1 MRVLLSIKPE
11 FADLIFSGKKHYEYR
26 KQIFKQ
32 EVDTVVVYA
41 SSPVQ
46 KIIGEFSIENIF
58 HDELTSLWNK
68 TKKYSGISQQYFN
81 EYFQNKSTGYAIKVS
96 DTKLYPEPI
105 NLNCVYSSAPPQS
118 FAYIE

>member
-11 FADLIFSGKKHYEYR
+11 FAELIFSGEKHYEFR
-26 KQIFKQ
+26 KRIFKQ

-46 KIIGEFSIENIF
+46 KIIGEFSIEDIV
-58 HDELTSLWNK
+58 HDDLINLWDK
-68 TKKYSGISQQYFN
+68 TKNYAGVSYNYFS
-81 EYFQNKSTGYAIKVS
+81 EYFQNKSQGYAIKVTN
-96 DTKLYPEPI
+96 TKLYPEPI
-105 NLNCVYSSAPPQS
+105 DLNSVYSSVPPQS

>member
-11 FADLIFSGKKHYEYR
+11 FAELIFSGEKHYEYR

-46 KIIGEFSIENIF
+46 KIIGEFSIDNIF

-81 EYFQNKSTGYAIKVS
+81 EYFQNKSKGYAIKVLE
-96 DTKLYPEPI
+96 TRLYPEPI
-105 NLNCVYSSAPPQS
+105 NLNCVYSSTPPQS
-118 FAYIE
+118 FAYIK